1 MELTYGL
8 HLPPQDTEFKENY
21 EAFNTLMGTFELSGV
36 FSEKLLD
43 KVYVLALRALDVK
56 IKKSKKEIEAKEA
69 DELRKKIYVEFHTL
83 LNTYNIFSQE
93 FKKTSLGLFH
103 TLSYY

>member
-1 MELTYGL
+1 MELTYGI
-8 HLPPQDTEFKENY
+8 HLAPQDVEFKDNFD
-21 EAFNTLMGTFELSGV
+21 AFNTLMGNFELSGV
-36 FSEKLLD
+36 FSEKLMV
-43 KVYVLALRALDVK
+43 KIYSLACRALD
-56 IKKSKKEIEAKEA
+56 IKMRKAKNEIDAKSA

-93 FKKTSLGLFH
+93 FKRTSLSLFH